1 MILYLTIAI
10 GVNIYA
16 IFICTYVCNKQSVCK
31 LYICTYYMIACMDT
45 KKHYDTG
52 IIFELGCIFNNI

>member
-10 GVNIYA
+10 EVNIYA

-31 LYICTYYMIACMDT
+31 LYICTYYMIACMDA
-45 KKHYDTG
+45 
-52 IIFELGCIFNNI
+52 NNITIQE